1 MKADAHRH
9 LPASYPWRHE
19 QQTRFA
25 DMDVNGHLNNV
36 AIARF
41 FEEGR
46 VRFNWDTKLA
56 LGGERPRFMVAHVA
70 IDYVAEGEYPE
81 GVTIGYGIVSEGNSS
96 FRIGMALFQA
106 GRCIAISDA
115 VLVHLG
121 DDGRPAP
128 LPALLRERLEAHR
141 LHG

>member
-1 MKADAHRH
+1 MKSDAHRH
-9 LPASYPWRHE
+9 QLANYPWQHE

-46 VRFNWDTKLA
+46 VRFNWVLRDT
-56 LGGERPRFMVAHVA
+56 LGGDRPRFMVAHVA
-70 IDYVAEGEYPE
+70 IDYVAEGEYPA
-81 GVTIGYGIVSEGNSS
+81 GVTIGYGVVSEGNSS

-121 DDGRPAP
+121 ENGKPAQ
-128 LPALLRERLEAHR
+128 LPHLLRERLEAHR
-141 LHG
+141 LGG